1 MAGQFRATVLV
12 THVGE
17 FVPAQQ
23 EQCRF
28 AAFTAARTEKTKFL
42 TGLGIVEG
50 FGIKVGEDVPKQI
63 LQLVSTCR
71 QPLTESSDLAATLF
85 NQLHQ
90 GRLFRCFGKDLNQ
103 EATAGM
109 DAGAVHLLTHKHG

>member
-1 MAGQFRATVLV
+1 MSFDAKSIEKRTGTMSAL
-12 THVGE
+12 
-17 FVPAQQ
+17 AQI
-23 EQCRF
+23 
-28 AAFTAARTEKTKFL
+28 L

-103 EATAGM
+103 QATAGV
-109 DAGAVHLLTHKHG
+109 DAGAVHLLTHKHC

>member
-1 MAGQFRATVLV
+1 MAGQFRPTVLV

-28 AAFTAARTEKTKFL
+28 AAFTAAGTEKTKFL

-71 QPLTESSDLAATLF
+71 QPLTESCLLYTSDAA
-85 NQLHQ
+85 
-90 GRLFRCFGKDLNQ
+90 D
-103 EATAGM
+103 E
-109 DAGAVHLLTHKHG
+109 